1 MSIQIKEVFSKGEM
15 KAFIDF
21 PYDLYEGNDCFVPPL
36 RFDEAATL
44 DRKKNPA
51 FDYCEARYWL
61 AYKDNKVV
69 GRIAG
74 IINNAYIDK
83 WKNKYVRFGWI
94 DFIDDYDV
102 SRLLIEQVEN
112 WAKEKGM
119 VAVHGPLGF
128 TDLDHEGALVHGFD
142 KVGTLAS
149 IYNYAYYPVHYEK
162 LGYKKDTDW
171 IEFKVYI
178 EKQVPE
184 KLIKIASVVER
195 RLNLKVIRA
204 KKPKEILPYATA
216 IFELINEA
224 YSDLY
229 GVTTLTQKQM
239 DYYTKMYFSFMKA
252 DFVTIVIDSQGKLAG
267 FGITMPSLTKALQKS
282 KGKLFPFGFIHLL
295 MAMKKNSMAD
305 LLMVAVRKDL
315 QGKGVNALMMK
326 ETYDAFVKFG
336 IETVESNHQL
346 EDNSKV
352 HAMWEHFKVDQHK
365 RRRCYLKHL
374 S

>member
-252 DFVTIVIDSQGKLAG
+252 DFVTIVVDSQGKLAG